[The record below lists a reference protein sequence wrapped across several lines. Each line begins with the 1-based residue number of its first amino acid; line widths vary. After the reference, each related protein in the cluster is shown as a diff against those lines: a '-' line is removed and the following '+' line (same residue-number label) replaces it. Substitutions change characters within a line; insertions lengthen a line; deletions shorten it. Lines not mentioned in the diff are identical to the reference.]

1 MGKADERHLWPHM
14 LRAIHEIRPTWVV
27 GENVRGIISWDN
39 GLVFEEVHAQLEAE
53 GYEVQAFVL
62 PAAGVDAP
70 HRRDRVWFVAHAK
83 SKRNDRSK
91 GRDPQFENGTFFRQ
105 NKDGIRWG
113 LKLRDV
119 VENGLLPTPTAVQ
132 RDHPERVLELV
143 KAGATSLNS
152 RVNGEA
158 RPNSILDAVMFYGM
172 LPTPRTNK
180 ATNLNLNSVKLANR
194 NKGNLEEALAQIV
207 VSFLPTP
214 TASDNPAKNTGKMNQ
229 DSLQKRAFQV
239 TGKPSQL
246 NPRFV
251 AEMMG
256 FPADWTERPFYKE
269 EKPENQHSITGE
281 KNL

>member
-91 GRDPQFENGTFFRQ
+91 GRESTIRERNVFQAEQGRDQMGTEAQGRGGERIVTHA
-105 NKDGIRWG
+105 DGCTTRSPRTSIGAGESWSNIAQQSSEWRSQTKQHFG
-113 LKLRDV
+113 CGDV
-119 VENGLLPTPTAVQ
+119 
-132 RDHPERVLELV
+132 
-143 KAGATSLNS
+143 
-152 RVNGEA
+152 
-158 RPNSILDAVMFYGM
+158 YGM

-229 DSLQKRAFQV
+229 DSLQKELFKSL
-239 TGKPSQL
+239 GNLPS
-246 NPRFV
+246 
-251 AEMMG
+251 
-256 FPADWTERPFYKE
+256 
-269 EKPENQHSITGE
+269 
-281 KNL
+281 